1 MAGFGDL
8 LGGLGDLIGG
18 LVGAAAEGV
27 PEAAAA
33 LGVEA
38 LTGSDRESGSDGER
52 TATYDR
58 RLAGAPRSLNVNDR

>member
-18 LVGAAAEGV
+18 IIGGVAENV
-27 PEAAAA
+27 REAAVAA
-33 LGVEA
+33 GIEA
-38 LTGSDRESGSDGER
+38 FTGQEREGSPPSER

-58 RLAGAPRSLNVNDR
+58 RLAGARRPLNVNDR

>member
-18 LVGAAAEGV
+18 LVGAAESV

-33 LGVEA
+33 LGIEA
-38 LTGSDRESGSDGER
+38 LTGDDRESGSSGER

-58 RLAGAPRSLNVNDR
+58 RLAGAPRSLNINDR

>member
-18 LVGAAAEGV
+18 LVDAAESV

-33 LGVEA
+33 LGIEA
-38 LTGSDRESGSDGER
+38 LTRDSPEARSAGER
-52 TATYDR
+52 TGTYDR
-58 RLAGAPRSLNVNDR
+58 RLAGAPRSLNINDR